1 MKRILLIGLA
11 ACALA
16 GCFDSNLADEEH
28 ARREGKDLND
38 LRIEQ
43 NNKCLKAGMSPE
55 LTSDNKIVCA
65 PSPGAKR
72 LRDYYDYLEAER
84 VIREKT
90 GKPLPKKFSP
100 ADAESFET
108 KSKVTE

>member
-1 MKRILLIGLA
+1 MKRILLIGFA

-16 GCFDSNLADEEH
+16 GCFDPNMTGQS
-28 ARREGKDLND
+28 KDLND
-38 LRIEQ
+38 ERIEQ

-55 LTSDNKIVCA
+55 LTGDNKIVCG
-65 PSPGAKR
+65 PSAGTKR
-72 LRDYYDYLEAER
+72 LRDYYEYLEAER